1 MIKRAKPQ
9 IENKP
14 EPTAELRELYSVL
27 SGELNW
33 KEILKRGDITHTHT
47 HTHIHTRVTDSLCY
61 SARNK
66 HSTVQQLY
74 SIKINF

>member
-27 SGELNW
+27 SGDLNG
-33 KEILKRGDITHTHT
+33 KKIQKREAIGIRTA
-47 HTHIHTRVTDSLCY
+47 DSLCY
-61 SARNK
+61 
-66 HSTVQQLY
+66 TVETNTAL
-74 SIKINF
+74 

>member
-27 SGELNW
+27 SGDLNW
-33 KEILKRGDITHTHT
+33 KEILKRGDTTHTHT
-47 HTHIHTRVTDSLCY
+47 HTDTHTHTCVTDSLCCT
-61 SARNK
+61 ARN
-66 HSTVQQLY
+66 
-74 SIKINF
+74 